1 VALVIEALGEA
12 TFERAAALVAR
23 EQAAA
28 RQVRPELPAG
38 FGDAAV
44 CAAALRHLCGS
55 GHHGLVVTSGGRAV
69 AVMTVTVRETPTV
82 SRYARLPAEGFAVA
96 PDLADPTGVL
106 AAAFAELAS
115 PLVADGVRRYY
126 LLHSALP
133 RLSEALS
140 NLGFG
145 RNGAY
150 GVQAAAPRRRSP
162 AVAVRVA
169 GPEDFGTVARLAL
182 VELRH
187 RSAPPMFGPP
197 QGRPLAELAA
207 EHRALRDNGAVH
219 LLAALGGADH
229 AALGGDDVGG
239 DDIGGDD
246 VGGDDVGGDDVGGDD
261 VGLLTIEL
269 TSPVPRLCPDG
280 QPYIGPTAT
289 VPAARGRGVG
299 HALVDAALTWAHDHG
314 YQWVSVDF
322 ETANPLSRPFWLD
335 AGFRPTGYGLFRVIE
350 PRR

>member
-1 VALVIEALGEA
+1 VALDIEALDEA

-23 EQAAA
+23 EHAAA

-38 FGDAAV
+38 FGDATV
-44 CAAALRHLCGS
+44 CEAALRHLCGR

-96 PDLADPTGVL
+96 PDLADPTPVL
-106 AAAFAELAS
+106 AAAFADLAS
-115 PLVADGVRRYY
+115 PLVADGVLRYY
-126 LLHSALP
+126 LLHPALP
-133 RLSEALS
+133 RLSAALS

-150 GVQAAAPRRRSP
+150 GVQSAAPRPRSP
-162 AVAVRVA
+162 AVSVRVA
-169 GPEDFGTVARLAL
+169 GPEDLGTVARLAL
-182 VELRH
+182 VELQH

-219 LLAALGGADH
+219 LLAALGGAE
-229 AALGGDDVGG
+229 AAPLGGAEAAPLGG
-239 DDIGGDD
+239 A
-246 VGGDDVGGDDVGGDD
+246 DVGGDD